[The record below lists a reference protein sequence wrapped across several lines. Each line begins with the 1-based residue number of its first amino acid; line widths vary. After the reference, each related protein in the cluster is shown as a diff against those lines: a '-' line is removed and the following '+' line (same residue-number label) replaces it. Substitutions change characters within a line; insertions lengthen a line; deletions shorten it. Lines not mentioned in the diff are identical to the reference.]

1 MGYITSIMSVPKKL
15 TAQQEKFVMF
25 LVYGN
30 EGEPCTKTEAAKLA
44 GYADPRHY
52 ASRLM
57 NVNEY
62 PMVVAHYED
71 MLLELH
77 SKYEQDLVSQKAT
90 LGQLRDAAKRK
101 GRYADAIRAQ
111 ELMMKADGRFV
122 DKRLNMNVKV
132 DPDEAREKNERLINI
147 VKNKLAVKK
156 IKG

>member
-1 MGYITSIMSVPKKL
+1 MGYITRTMSVPKKL

-30 EGEPCTKTEAAKLA
+30 EGEPCSQTEAAKLA
-44 GYADPRHY
+44 GYADPKDY

-57 NVNEY
+57 NVNQY
-62 PMVVAHYED
+62 PLVVAHYES
-71 MLLELH
+71 LLQELH
-77 SKYEQDLVSQKAT
+77 SKYEQDLVGQKAT

-101 GRYADAIRAQ
+101 GRYADAIRAH
-111 ELMMKADGRFV
+111 ELIMKADGRFV

-132 DPDEAREKNERLINI
+132 DPDEAREKNERLMNI

-156 IKG
+156 LKD

>member
-30 EGEPCTKTEAAKLA
+30 DGEPCTKTEAAKLA

-77 SKYEQDLVSQKAT
+77 SKYEQDLVGQKAT

-101 GRYADAIRAQ
+101 GRFADAIRAQ

-132 DPDEAREKNERLINI
+132 DPDEAKEKNERLLNI
-147 VKNKLAVKK
+147 VKNKLAIKK
-156 IKG
+156 IKD

>member
-1 MGYITSIMSVPKKL
+1 MSVPKKL

-30 EGEPCTKTEAAKLA
+30 DGEPCSQTEAVKLA
-44 GYADPRHY
+44 GYADPGNY

-62 PMVVAHYED
+62 PMVVAHYEEK
-71 MLLELH
+71 LLELH
-77 SKYEQDLVSQKAT
+77 KKYEQDLPDQKAT

-101 GRYADAIRAQ
+101 GRFADAIRAQ

-122 DKRLNMNVKV
+122 DKRLNMNMKIT
-132 DPDEAREKNERLINI
+132 PEEAR
-147 VKNKLAVKK
+147 AK
-156 IKG
+156 IKRIDKIIDNKKKLKEIKS

>member
-1 MGYITSIMSVPKKL
+1 MSVPKKL

-30 EGEPCTKTEAAKLA
+30 DGEPCSQTEAAKLA
-44 GYADPRHY
+44 GYADPGNY

-62 PMVVAHYED
+62 PMVVAHYEEK
-71 MLLELH
+71 LLELH
-77 SKYEQDLVSQKAT
+77 KKYEQDLPDQKAT

-101 GRYADAIRAQ
+101 GRFADAIRAQ

-122 DKRLNMNVKV
+122 DRRLNMNMKV
-132 DPDEAREKNERLINI
+132 TPEEAR
-147 VKNKLAVKK
+147 AK
-156 IKG
+156 IKRIDKIIDNKKKLKEIKS

>member
-1 MGYITSIMSVPKKL
+1 MSVPKKL

-132 DPDEAREKNERLINI
+132 DPEEAREKNERLINI

-156 IKG
+156 IKD

>member
-132 DPDEAREKNERLINI
+132 DPEEAREKNERLINI

-156 IKG
+156 IKD

>member
-1 MGYITSIMSVPKKL
+1 MSVPKKL

-30 EGEPCTKTEAAKLA
+30 DGEPCSQTEAAKLA
-44 GYADPRHY
+44 GYANPKDY

-62 PMVVAHYED
+62 PMVVAHYEEK
-71 MLLELH
+71 LLELH
-77 SKYEQDLVSQKAT
+77 KKYEQDLPDQKAT

-101 GRYADAIRAQ
+101 GRFADAIRAQ

-122 DKRLNMNVKV
+122 DKRLNMNMKIT
-132 DPDEAREKNERLINI
+132 PEEAR
-147 VKNKLAVKK
+147 AK
-156 IKG
+156 IKRIDKIIDNKKKLKEIKS

>member
-1 MGYITSIMSVPKKL
+1 MSVPKKL

-30 EGEPCTKTEAAKLA
+30 DGEPCSQTEAAKLA
-44 GYADPRHY
+44 GYADPGNY

-62 PMVVAHYED
+62 PMVVAHYEEK
-71 MLLELH
+71 LLELH
-77 SKYEQDLVSQKAT
+77 KKYEQDLPDQKAT

-101 GRYADAIRAQ
+101 GRFADAIRAQ

-132 DPDEAREKNERLINI
+132 DPEEARNKNERLLNI

-156 IKG
+156 IKS